1 MTGIRTRFHPLFVVW
16 LTIMW
21 VLLMGE
27 LSIGNVVAGVLLGCA
42 IVLFLPMPRVPRGN
56 HGVRWTKLL
65 TFVLR
70 WIVDLM
76 VASAK
81 VAWLALR
88 PQAPPKSAI
97 VKVPMRVSNDLILY
111 LATCAYNLQPGGS
124 VSDIDVANR
133 LWTIHILD
141 ANDIER
147 EIDSVARLEKDMIT
161 IFERRG

>member
-1 MTGIRTRFHPLFVVW
+1 MTGLRTRFHALFVLW

-27 LSIGNVVAGVLLGCA
+27 ISIGNIVAGFLLGSA

-65 TFVLR
+65 TFILR
-70 WIVDLM
+70 WIADLM

-88 PQAPPKSAI
+88 PQSPPKSAI
-97 VKVPMRVSNDLILY
+97 LQVPMRVSNDLIMY

-133 LWTIHILD
+133 IWTIHVLD
-141 ANDIER
+141 ANDVER
-147 EIDSVARLEKDMIT
+147 EKDSVARLEQDMIE
-161 IFERRG
+161 IFESKG